1 MAADNKPAE
10 QTKQPAPATPAA
22 VQENVSGKVDR
33 QTSVLDAPK
42 ECVDVAPKAATQPP
56 GVDTDKASL
65 LSQTLSKPQPAKT
78 VDEALKETTKSAT
91 PIKPYVF
98 DEAAFKTKVKQ
109 VEASVNEVSGKPN
122 YNPHL
127 FLASNG
133 FDDMIRQYKQGVRS
147 QELFERMAHF
157 PTTIPVVDENYV
169 PPVPY
174 KPELPKALQPP
185 NRSK

>member
-1 MAADNKPAE
+1 MAADNKLTE
-10 QTKQPAPATPAA
+10 QAKQPAPATPAQ
-22 VQENVSGKVDR
+22 VQENVSGQVDR
-33 QTSVLDAPK
+33 SVSSLDTPK
-42 ECVDVAPKAATQPP
+42 ECVDVAPKAAPQPP

-78 VDEALKETTKSAT
+78 IDEALKEPAKSAQ
-91 PIKPYVF
+91 PVKPYVF
-98 DEAAFKTKVKQ
+98 DDAAFKSKVKQ
-109 VEASVNEVSGKPN
+109 VETSVNEVSGKPN

-127 FLASNG
+127 FLAQNG

-147 QELFERMAHF
+147 QELFERMKQF

-174 KPELPKALQPP
+174 KAELPKALQPP
-185 NRSK
+185 TRGK